1 MEKQIQDI
9 QIGILGGGQ
18 LGRMLVQKA
27 IDWDLK
33 IQVLDPDSE
42 APCKN
47 ICTKFHLGSFKDYQ
61 TVLNFGRNCDV
72 ITIEIENVNVDALDA
87 LKAEGKTIYPS
98 PDLIRTVQD
107 KGLQKLF
114 YRENHLPTSEF
125 VFIESKED
133 IAEHQ
138 HLFPVMHK
146 LRTGGYD
153 GKGVCVIRSNNDVKN
168 VPEGS
173 AILEKLIDFKS
184 ELSVIV
190 SRGSNGETKCFPAV
204 DMEFNKEA
212 NLVQFLFSPSTL
224 SSQLEDEAKKI
235 ALDIAIKLDLIGIM
249 AVELFVT
256 QDDQLLINEIAP
268 RPHNSG
274 HQTIEGNKTSQYE
287 QMLRAITGLPL
298 GDTDITQPS
307 VMLNLLGEKGY
318 EGNPIYSGIENV
330 MSKSGVH
337 IHLYG
342 KKITKPYRK
351 MGHVTI
357 VDSTL
362 KSAIE
367 TAQFVKKYLK
377 VIA

>member
-1 MEKQIQDI
+1 MKKQIQDI

-27 IDWDLK
+27 IDYDLK
-33 IQVLDPDSE
+33 IRVLDPDPE

-47 ICTKFHLGSFKDYQ
+47 ICTEFHLGSFNDFQ
-61 TVLNFGRNCDV
+61 TVVDFGRKCDV
-72 ITIEIENVNVDALDA
+72 ITIEIENVNVDALEL
-87 LKAEGKTIYPS
+87 LKSEGKTIYPS
-98 PDLIRTVQD
+98 PNLIRTVQD

-114 YRENHLPTSEF
+114 YQENNLPTSDF
-125 VFIESKED
+125 ILIESKEN
-133 IAEHQ
+133 IIEHQ

-146 LRTGGYD
+146 LRKGGYD
-153 GKGVCVIRSNNDVKN
+153 GKGVCVIRSSSDLINLPDGPAV
-168 VPEGS
+168 
-173 AILEKLIDFKS
+173 LEKLIDFNS
-184 ELSVIV
+184 EVAVIV
-190 SRGSNGETKCFPAV
+190 ARGINKETKCFPAV

-212 NLVQFLFSPSTL
+212 NLVEFLFSPSSL
-224 SSQLEDEAKKI
+224 STQLEEEAKII
-235 ALDIAIKLDLIGIM
+235 AIDIANKLGLIGIM
-249 AVELFVT
+249 AVEFFVT
-256 QDDQLLINEIAP
+256 KDSTLLINEIAP

-298 GDTDITQPS
+298 GDTTITQPS
-307 VMLNLLGEKGY
+307 VMLNLLGEKGF
-318 EGNPIYSGIENV
+318 EGNPIYSGIEKV
-330 MSKSGVH
+330 IDKSGVH

-357 VDSTL
+357 VNSTL

-367 TAQFVKKYLK
+367 TAQFVKQHLK